1 MSFGINAFTV
11 AISGKNLLSSSKE
24 LKKVVG
30 DSVGSKWGKKA
41 KKEPL
46 LECNLQFFADK
57 NGCEPTGATYEGSIY
72 RSVDSRYN
80 PLEMSQYTINSNHR
94 YTESGVPGLY
104 FSSGEKIVKAEL
116 GNYDVFDFS
125 NRTMYQYDVRLTN
138 MLDVSNPSVRS
149 QLNISL
155 QSIIGESYDV
165 THAIGRYAYSN
176 GYNEII
182 APSARADGG
191 INIILFNAKGVK

>member
-1 MSFGINAFTV
+1 MSFGINAFTA

-155 QSIIGESYDV
+155 ESIIGESYDV

-176 GYNEII
+176 GYNGII

>member
-57 NGCEPTGATYEGSIY
+57 NGCESGSGSSFTGKL
-72 RSVDSRYN
+72 R
-80 PLEMSQYTINSNHR
+80 
-94 YTESGVPGLY
+94 
-104 FSSGEKIVKAEL
+104 GE
-116 GNYDVFDFS
+116 
-125 NRTMYQYDVRLTN
+125 
-138 MLDVSNPSVRS
+138 
-149 QLNISL
+149 
-155 QSIIGESYDV
+155 DV
-165 THAIGRYAYSN
+165 TLNNVNVQDIT
-176 GYNEII
+176 
-182 APSARADGG
+182 
-191 INIILFNAKGVK
+191 